1 MGYWPSPEDLMCL
14 HRFSNTTDQVPNSTI
29 SRSYTLHYS
38 YRDGEFSRVWGISQ
52 HSRSWVGDS
61 PITILFH
68 KKPCPFTSLIKH
80 IFLWKVK
87 EISPS
92 PFGLDFETLYFRLGL
107 DNCIDTS
114 FTFTVASFTS
124 YSFLPFFFLLSHS
137 LHLRLFY
144 ENDIVSSGIKCTVRG
159 ENHKPTNHCT
169 SYICLIC
176 LCFIKWKC

>member
-29 SRSYTLHYS
+29 SRSYSLHYS

-114 FTFTVASFTS
+114 FTFTVASFTF
-124 YSFLPFFFLLSHS
+124 YSFLRFFFNTPFTLECFTKIILSPQAS
-137 LHLRLFY
+137 NVLW
-144 ENDIVSSGIKCTVRG
+144 G
-159 ENHKPTNHCT
+159 KP
-169 SYICLIC
+169 S
-176 LCFIKWKC
+176 